1 ALQLNGNSLLLG
13 KETIPDRRRLK
24 MKKTIAV
31 IALMAVPAL
40 ASAQAGLS
48 KIQFLALQQELRD
61 QGCGGT
67 NVDGRYGP
75 QTRRAIATCAKK
87 FNSANNAQALLVAMN
102 IGFGPNDNPPTGPV
116 TSGAS
121 TGSDNM
127 SMSNSASPS
136 SGSASMA
143 SGTGTAKK
151 KTTRKSKTA
160 KAADTTSKQ

>member
-1 ALQLNGNSLLLG
+1 
-13 KETIPDRRRLK
+13 

-31 IALMAVPAL
+31 IALVAVPAL

-61 QGCGGT
+61 QGCGVT

-102 IGFGPNDNPPTGPV
+102 IGFGPNDNPPTGGG
-116 TSGAS
+116 TSGTAA
-121 TGSDNM
+121 GS
-127 SMSNSASPS
+127 SMS
-136 SGSASMA
+136 SGGMA
-143 SGTGTAKK
+143 SEAKAEGESVKTEKKEAAAAGKTHRKVAKK
-151 KTTRKSKTA
+151 TATTEPTKKY
-160 KAADTTSKQ
+160 